1 MYVDFINL
9 FETNACVIIKRY
21 PIKEKYNYCRCGDI
35 IVGLLVQNQ
44 KIVKII
50 YNIDISLLTML
61 LLLFVPFLS
70 DFTIWEGSEMNLS
83 SV

>member
-1 MYVDFINL
+1 MENITIVDVATSSGHLFIV
-9 FETNACVIIKRY
+9 E
-21 PIKEKYNYCRCGDI
+21 
-35 IVGLLVQNQ
+35 LLVQNQ

-50 YNIDISLLTML
+50 HSIDISLIRL

>member
-1 MYVDFINL
+1 MSVLSSKDNQPKKNTTIVNVATSSGHL
-9 FETNACVIIKRY
+9 F
-21 PIKEKYNYCRCGDI
+21 

>member
-1 MYVDFINL
+1 MENITIVNVATSSGHL
-9 FETNACVIIKRY
+9 F
-21 PIKEKYNYCRCGDI
+21 

-50 YNIDISLLTML
+50 YSIDISLIRL

>member
-1 MYVDFINL
+1 MENITIVNL
-9 FETNACVIIKRY
+9 ATSSGHLF
-21 PIKEKYNYCRCGDI
+21 

-50 YNIDISLLTML
+50 YSIDISLIRL